1 MKPLKQVLHGILP
14 LIRLQHILPKDSSV
28 LKAAI
33 HQGLLQKEMPLDI
46 GEGERQQRSSWI
58 RVKDDRKYVKPR
70 LFAAYVDEAK
80 AELCIPPLI
89 NKDTEAVA
97 FQLSYDSNLSLQSHF
112 SLTHKYI
119 IIII

>member
-1 MKPLKQVLHGILP
+1 VKPLKQVLHGILP

-80 AELCIPPLI
+80 VELCS
-89 NKDTEAVA
+89 A
-97 FQLSYDSNLSLQSHF
+97 SNTLVYHR
-112 SLTHKYI
+112 
-119 IIII
+119 